1 MTEKRAE
8 AVVVDRLEQVR
19 SLEAGFEASLVRQ
32 LPVLR
37 ANPQAFAVAERLI
50 DLVRQHQTALEAQFG
65 PPEPG
70 ILDAPM
76 VASAPSASTALES
89 LARSA
94 TDLVIAYGSL
104 YAAARLM
111 YRPEVCDLAEVHAA
125 AWTEAFAEL
134 NDALPDVLAADLR
147 QQDLVC
153 RCVCPACGIGA
164 CGCVRRS
171 IEVIREVWGR
181 PGLVPEDG
189 WELLVPPRPGSQL
202 AEAGLE
208 RGDRILAV
216 DGEAVHATPDLQRG
230 LRRREIG
237 DPATLR
243 VFRSGETVDLQV
255 ARVSD
260 LP

>member
-1 MTEKRAE
+1 MTEERAE
-8 AVVVDRLEQVR
+8 AVAHRLGQVR
-19 SLEAGFEASLVRQ
+19 SLEAGFQASLVRQ

-37 ANPQAFAVAERLI
+37 ANPRAFAVAERLLG
-50 DLVRQHQTALEAQFG
+50 LVRQHQAAIEAQIG
-65 PPEPG
+65 PHEPG
-70 ILDAPM
+70 IPEAPA

-94 TDLVIAYGSL
+94 TDVVIAYGSL
-104 YAAARLM
+104 STTARLM
-111 YRPEVCDLAEVHAA
+111 YRPEVCDLAEAHAA
-125 AWTEAFAEL
+125 AWMETLAEL

-147 QQDLVC
+147 RQDLVC

-171 IEVIREVWGR
+171 IEVMRETWGR
-181 PGLVPEDG
+181 PGLAPEHG
-189 WELLVPPRPGSQL
+189 WKLFVPPRPGSQL
-202 AEAGLE
+202 AEAGLD

-230 LRRREIG
+230 LRGHEIG

-243 VFRSGETVDLQV
+243 VLRGGETIDLRV

-260 LP
+260 FP

>member
-1 MTEKRAE
+1 MTEEGAE
-8 AVVVDRLEQVR
+8 AVVGYRLGQIR
-19 SLEAGFEASLVRQ
+19 SLQAGLEASLVQQ

-37 ANPQAFAVAERLI
+37 ANPQSLAVAERLL
-50 DLVRQHQTALEAQFG
+50 DLVRQHQTAIDAQFG

-70 ILDAPM
+70 ILEAPA
-76 VASAPSASTALES
+76 VVSAPSASTALES
-89 LARSA
+89 FARSA
-94 TDLVIAYGSL
+94 TDVAIAYGSL
-104 YAAARLM
+104 YTAARLR

-125 AWTEAFAEL
+125 DWIEVFHQL

-164 CGCVRRS
+164 CGCVRKS
-171 IEVIREVWGR
+171 IETMREVWGR
-181 PGLVPEDG
+181 PGLAPENG

-230 LRRREIG
+230 LRRHEIG

-243 VFRSGETVDLQV
+243 IVRGGETNDLRV

-260 LP
+260 FP